1 MKSMII
7 LSVAFAISEFM
18 LMLLKKSRSEL
29 VKNREDRG
37 SLIFLWMM
45 ITLGFTA
52 GFIFS
57 KPVNSLM
64 TGFGFT
70 LIMGGLIIRWIAIIQ
85 LGSAFTV
92 DVAINNGVNLKTD
105 GIYERIRHPSY
116 LGMLLVIIGFAS
128 AMYSLSSFIVLVIPV
143 IIAVIYRIS
152 IEEKVLIKE
161 FGDSYILYMKSTK
174 KIIPGIF

>member
-1 MKSMII
+1 MRSMII
-7 LSVAFAISEFM
+7 LSIAFAVSEFL
-18 LMLLKKSRSEL
+18 LMLIKRSKSGS
-29 VKNREDRG
+29 VKSREDRG
-37 SLIFLWMM
+37 SLIFLWLM

-57 KPVNSLM
+57 NPANSIS

-70 LIMGGLIIRWIAIIQ
+70 LILGGLIIRWIAIIQ

-92 DVAINNGVNLKTD
+92 DVAINSDVNLKTD

-116 LGMLLVIIGFAS
+116 LGMLLVVIGFATT
-128 AMYSLSSFIVLVIPV
+128 MGSLSSFIVLVLPV
-143 IIAVIYRIS
+143 FIAIIYRIS

-161 FGDSYILYMKSTK
+161 FGDSYFLYMESTK